1 MRISDWSSDVCSSDL
16 QDFYFNSRY
25 ADRRGQPGV
34 CDFTFGN
41 PQEFPLPG
49 LVQALHRQADL
60 QSESWYAYKTNEA
73 DACAFLAESL
83 SRELGLAFAPADIA
97 MTPGAFGAIAL
108 AFRLLLTPGDE
119 VLIPLP
125 GWFCYGSMLAAEGV
139 DRKSTR
145 LNSSH

>member
-1 MRISDWSSDVCSSDL
+1 MSPVSDRPVSDRVIAATASMAAV

-60 QSESWYAYKTNEA
+60 QSASWYDYTTHEA
-73 DACAFLAESL
+73 D
-83 SRELGLAFAPADIA
+83 
-97 MTPGAFGAIAL
+97 
-108 AFRLLLTPGDE
+108 
-119 VLIPLP
+119 
-125 GWFCYGSMLAAEGV
+125 
-139 DRKSTR
+139 DRKHVVSEQR
-145 LNSSH
+145 EAVRVYVCGGRIIK

>member
-1 MRISDWSSDVCSSDL
+1 MAAV

-83 SRELGLAFAPADIA
+83 SRERGLAFAPAALA
-97 MTPGAFGAIAL
+97 MTQRAFGAIAL
-108 AFRLLLTPGDE
+108 AFPRPPPTGSASCGDSE
-119 VLIPLP
+119 
-125 GWFCYGSMLAAEGV
+125 
-139 DRKSTR
+139 
-145 LNSSH
+145 

>member
-1 MRISDWSSDVCSSDL
+1 MAAV
-16 QDFYFNSRY
+16 QDFYFSSRY

-73 DACAFLAESL
+73 DACAFLAVNL
-83 SRELGLAFAPADIA
+83 SPGLGLPIAPVYTAITPWA
-97 MTPGAFGAIAL
+97 CGALALTFRALPTPGNE
-108 AFRLLLTPGDE
+108 LLFPPPGS
-119 VLIPLP
+119 
-125 GWFCYGSMLAAEGV
+125 F
-139 DRKSTR
+139 
-145 LNSSH
+145 